1 MLRLRRRSVMFQVSR
16 TTPAYYLTSI
26 THNRIPI
33 FRTDRVKQVVCN
45 AFDESRTSA
54 GILIFAY
61 VIMIDHIHLITDS
74 SRSISD
80 TLRFINGITA
90 KRVIDYLKAND
101 FQTSLTKLRIQV
113 RDRQHKHSVFQHH
126 PNAFEIYGEDTFM
139 QKVNYIHQN
148 PARAG
153 LCKSADDYVFSS
165 ARLWSKNGVKVEPF
179 ITDNDKIRWRSAA

>member
-148 PARAG
+148 PVRAG
-153 LCKSADDYVFSS
+153 LCQSADGYVFSS
-165 ARLWSKNGVKVEPF
+165 SRLWNKTGLENEPF
-179 ITDNDKIRWRSAA
+179 ITEHDKIRWRPAA